1 MALSNTWND
10 ANEIYTI
17 SKKQIEIK
25 EKITIYR
32 DSSGFEAFVVGE
44 TDTAWLIDDKNGVIC
59 HVKKSTTK
67 SSLYKVNFDYELK
80 RIKRF

>member
-10 ANEIYTI
+10 ANEIYAI
-17 SKKQIEIK
+17 SKKQVELK

-44 TDTAWLIDDKNGVIC
+44 TDTAWLIDDNNGVRC
-59 HVKKSTTK
+59 KVKKSTTK
-67 SSLYKVNFDYELK
+67 NSLYKVNFDYQLK
-80 RIKRF
+80 RIKRY

>member
-1 MALSNTWND
+1 MALSNTWTD

-17 SKKQIEIK
+17 SKKQVEAK

-44 TDTAWLIDDKNGVIC
+44 TETAWLIDDNNGVRC
-59 HVKKSTTK
+59 KVKKSTTK
-67 SSLYKVNFDYELK
+67 NCLYQVNFDYELK
-80 RIKRF
+80 RIKRY